1 MRKEKEGRSTDVP
14 LCNKH
19 YRTVHRQQNEI
30 VCFSCGRKLQRNVHR
45 PINVQAL
52 QRGVLTDANQTELGN
67 ARICDSCHAKQI
79 KADTSNYTS
88 DAALDKII
96 AEIKDEI
103 SAFNGIWCS
112 DNCVHQAKAV
122 LTAHLAE
129 KLRSNEGT
137 LLSDLFHEFNKI
149 LTMHGREVM
158 TKSLYLLTHF
168 EQKLGKHLQV
178 VYVKGARRPGYLL
191 LRSGCDLHH
200 ALFCALA
207 DKKKDT
213 SIHEII
219 KKTNL
224 QTPSSDNCCDE
235 LDSTVFASMN
245 EVLHEQAHKWAQEGK
260 QASTLT
266 TVDFNKII
274 TNTNPRLWNMMTTLT
289 KPKRQATLSEPPNL
303 KAGQLPKLF
312 ILAALAH
319 MVHSPCHYPL
329 HLPLSD
335 YTDAMSGSADLLQTM
350 SRLGICS
357 SRDTLQR
364 LKTTVVLERHEVG
377 MQKEV
382 ATGAFSITSIDNID
396 RAAPGRR
403 ITPGNQSRGFHGTS
417 IQHVAPK
424 PISCILGPNERPAEP
439 LISVPR
445 SGVFSSLIYQEN
457 VNKLM
462 HPRTIREG
470 KKSTP
475 EPIHE
480 ASSGADEINVETIRE
495 IDKYRVCLY
504 RPPQTGK
511 KTLTIR
517 AIELSEE
524 EETAI
529 ISLQEKIFTYMVN
542 RQKQAMHPTKKAMGL
557 KDQIMEDLPELSC
570 EKSAIFTLGVLP
582 DQADNKDALKAL
594 LDTIH
599 DLYGIGTYQ
608 THHLVVG
615 DQKLFSGMH
624 QLKRQYG
631 ADLDWLLPYPGD
643 WHVLKNYQPVLMK
656 LYFHSGLREL
666 AIDGG
671 YRGSNLTGLETCS
684 NFKHTHIF
692 FLEAFQS
699 IYCYALKVY
708 LTGQHAQ
715 VLTFNGFQKFMKKL
729 TLDHQTPTLWL
740 NMLNDIGMY
749 VMFWLSLR
757 CTDWAVRMGTFKG
770 MA

>member
-1 MRKEKEGRSTDVP
+1 
-14 LCNKH
+14 
-19 YRTVHRQQNEI
+19 
-30 VCFSCGRKLQRNVHR
+30 
-45 PINVQAL
+45 
-52 QRGVLTDANQTELGN
+52 
-67 ARICDSCHAKQI
+67 
-79 KADTSNYTS
+79 
-88 DAALDKII
+88 
-96 AEIKDEI
+96 
-103 SAFNGIWCS
+103 
-112 DNCVHQAKAV
+112 
-122 LTAHLAE
+122 
-129 KLRSNEGT
+129 
-137 LLSDLFHEFNKI
+137 
-149 LTMHGREVM
+149 
-158 TKSLYLLTHF
+158 
-168 EQKLGKHLQV
+168 
-178 VYVKGARRPGYLL
+178 
-191 LRSGCDLHH
+191 
-200 ALFCALA
+200 
-207 DKKKDT
+207 
-213 SIHEII
+213 
-219 KKTNL
+219 
-224 QTPSSDNCCDE
+224 
-235 LDSTVFASMN
+235 
-245 EVLHEQAHKWAQEGK
+245 
-260 QASTLT
+260 
-266 TVDFNKII
+266 
-274 TNTNPRLWNMMTTLT
+274 MTTLT

-335 YTDAMSGSADLLQTM
+335 YIDAMSGSADLLQTM

-445 SGVFSSLIYQEN
+445 SGVFSSLIHQEN

-480 ASSGADEINVETIRE
+480 ASSGADEINVKTIRE

-582 DQADNKDALKAL
+582 DQADNKDALKARFWTL
-594 LDTIH
+594 SMIFMELARTKP
-599 DLYGIGTYQ
+599 T
-608 THHLVVG
+608 T
-615 DQKLFSGMH
+615 
-624 QLKRQYG
+624 
-631 ADLDWLLPYPGD
+631 WLLETRNCSVACTNSSG
-643 WHVLKNYQPVLMK
+643 NMK
-656 LYFHSGLREL
+656 L
-666 AIDGG
+666 I
-671 YRGSNLTGLETCS
+671 
-684 NFKHTHIF
+684 
-692 FLEAFQS
+692 
-699 IYCYALKVY
+699 
-708 LTGQHAQ
+708 
-715 VLTFNGFQKFMKKL
+715 
-729 TLDHQTPTLWL
+729 
-740 NMLNDIGMY
+740 
-749 VMFWLSLR
+749 
-757 CTDWAVRMGTFKG
+757 
-770 MA
+770 